1 MRKRNNLLLIGSLLI
16 SGISLSTLSSCNAVQ
31 KENELTSITTSDS
44 ELILSINET
53 KTISITC
60 NPSNYD
66 VKKLKYSFDSNIISF
81 NQDKLEI
88 TGLKKGETNL
98 VISGGK
104 NISTTINIKVE
115 DILATSID
123 SSFSRKIIGIDEEI
137 QINVTFSPSNIT
149 NKELSNSDYKKVNF
163 KYLDDELEGYIFSP
177 RESKILKN
185 TFSASN
191 NSKYYLFYAVNT
203 LNGSESLYQFDVVEN
218 TVQKYNSEEV
228 DFYKD
233 MAHTYYLYVLVL
245 LGTIVIIFLLLL
257 VALVI
262 KKNKS
267 KKRNIVRDNDV
278 VVIKEDN
285 NDLDK
290 DISNELEDNNYN
302 KEELPIKDAKEE
314 LNDKN
319 NKKKKKKKMEFEE
332 L

>member
-81 NQDKLEI
+81 NEDKLEI
-88 TGLKKGETNL
+88 KGLKKGETDL

-104 NISTTINIKVE
+104 NISTTINIKVG

-149 NKELSNSDYKKVNF
+149 NKELRFISSNTSVLSVSDT
-163 KYLDDELEGYIFSP
+163 G
-177 RESKILKN
+177 
-185 TFSASN
+185 
-191 NSKYYLFYAVNT
+191 
-203 LNGSESLYQFDVVEN
+203 
-218 TVQKYNSEEV
+218 
-228 DFYKD
+228 
-233 MAHTYYLYVLVL
+233 
-245 LGTIVIIFLLLL
+245 
-257 VALVI
+257 
-262 KKNKS
+262 
-267 KKRNIVRDNDV
+267 
-278 VVIKEDN
+278 
-285 NDLDK
+285 
-290 DISNELEDNNYN
+290 
-302 KEELPIKDAKEE
+302 
-314 LNDKN
+314 
-319 NKKKKKKKMEFEE
+319 
-332 L
+332 

>member
-115 DILATSID
+115 DIVATSID

-149 NKELSNSDYKKVNF
+149 NKELRFISSNTSVLSVSNTGLIKGLTSGTSTLTISYPANNNVSD
-163 KYLDDELEGYIFSP
+163 
-177 RESKILKN
+177 
-185 TFSASN
+185 
-191 NSKYYLFYAVNT
+191 
-203 LNGSESLYQFDVVEN
+203 
-218 TVQKYNSEEV
+218 
-228 DFYKD
+228 
-233 MAHTYYLYVLVL
+233 LV
-245 LGTIVIIFLLLL
+245 
-257 VALVI
+257 
-262 KKNKS
+262 
-267 KKRNIVRDNDV
+267 
-278 VVIKEDN
+278 
-285 NDLDK
+285 
-290 DISNELEDNNYN
+290 
-302 KEELPIKDAKEE
+302 
-314 LNDKN
+314 
-319 NKKKKKKKMEFEE
+319 
-332 L
+332 